1 MAFGTPIGAETTW
14 LYGNSITAGGSWLSW
29 TKRKTS
35 SMVHILLIG
44 AGGNG
49 GLGVAGANS
58 TAAGGG
64 GGGSGGQ
71 TSVLIPACLV
81 PDVLFLSLSL
91 VGGAVASYVSLDRSN
106 TPQSVLAIAN
116 GGGNGGNAAGATA
129 GAAGA
134 AGSVATLASM
144 IRGGAGIATLLAG
157 QAGIIGGTTVA
168 GASVNAP
175 TTGLY
180 VAGGAGGGGLPAAAA
195 TGTAGGGFS
204 SQGVWPS
211 MSGGTSAGASST
223 GTNGASGLED
233 YNGIWLPTP
242 GCGGASGGG
251 TTGGSGS
258 GGAGGPGCGGGGSG
272 GCITGQTV
280 GTAGRGGS
288 AVCIITQ
295 W

>member
-1 MAFGTPIGAETTW
+1 MFGTPLGAEVSW
-14 LYGNSITAGGSWLSW
+14 FYGNSVTAGASWFSW
-29 TKRKTS
+29 TKRKTA

-71 TSVLIPACLV
+71 TSVLIPAALV
-81 PDVLFLSLSL
+81 PDNLYLSLAYGGSA
-91 VGGAVASYVSLDRSN
+91 VGSYVSFERVTTAN
-106 TPQSVLAIAN
+106 SVLALAN
-116 GGGNGGNAAGATA
+116 GGGNGGTAVGATA

-134 AGSVATLASM
+134 AGAIATLAGM
-144 IRGGAGIATLLAG
+144 CRAGAGFTQLLVG
-157 QAGIIGGTTVA
+157 QAGIIGGVAVA
-168 GASVNAP
+168 GAAVSAP
-175 TTGLY
+175 VTGLY
-180 VAGGAGGGGLPAAAA
+180 VAGGGGGGGLPAAAA
-195 TGTAGGGFS
+195 VGTAGGGFT
-204 SQGVWPS
+204 GTGIWPT
-211 MSGGTSAGASST
+211 MAGGTSAGASST
-223 GTNGASGLED
+223 GGDGSNGMED

-258 GGAGGPGCGGGGSG
+258 GGTAGPGCGGGGSG
-272 GCITGQTV
+272 GCITGQVV
-280 GTAGRGGS
+280 GTGGRGGY
-288 AVCIITQ
+288 ALCIITQ

>member
-1 MAFGTPIGAETTW
+1 MAFGTPVGADTTW
-14 LYGNSITAGGSWLSW
+14 FYGNSPTGASYLSW
-29 TKRKTS
+29 SKRKAA
-35 SMVHILLIG
+35 SMIHILIIG
-44 AGGNG
+44 HGGNG

-64 GGGSGGQ
+64 GGGSGSQ
-71 TSVLIPACLV
+71 TSVLIPACMV
-81 PDVLFLSLSL
+81 PDVLFLSLAY
-91 VGGAVASYVSLDRSN
+91 GGSGAASSFVAFDMTGN
-106 TPQSVLAIAN
+106 AQSIVARAN

-129 GAAGA
+129 GAAGT
-134 AGSVATLASM
+134 AGAIATLASM
-144 IRGGAGIATLLAG
+144 CRGGAGIVNFLVG

-168 GASVNAP
+168 GAAQTAP

-180 VAGGAGGGGLPAAAA
+180 VAGGTGGGGLPAAAA
-195 TGTAGGGFS
+195 TGTAGGGFTGA
-204 SQGVWPS
+204 GVWPS

-223 GTNGASGLED
+223 GTDGAAGIED

-242 GCGGASGGG
+242 GLGGASGGG

-258 GGAGGPGCGGGGSG
+258 GGNGGPGCGGGGSG

-280 GTAGRGGS
+280 GAAGKGGP
-288 AVCIITQ
+288 ALCIITQ